1 MQNILIKLLETIK
14 NGSPVEV
21 KSAQKEVEKFWHNVY
36 IPEREKGREAFK
48 IFLEELKNFES
59 IKDIDHQC
67 YFINTLKWPLYAIGE
82 EYFGK
87 WADFFLNYIQHP
99 SGKIR
104 QAVIRAVDYLLM
116 DIVEGLG
123 PHDKKVV
130 YDKHNKSMNYFC
142 NFACILENLLAK
154 YDEPRFK
161 KFKYISSMP
170 ASVYKS
176 LQILMTEIIFRSE
189 YYEKLYEEFL
199 KNISNEQDKRR
210 IKINKKDL
218 AVKRRE
224 IEQKMR
230 AVIIYYELEDVLSFD
245 ELKRIVKTGQINKD
259 NNPITLI
266 GKKLLDNIDNME
278 EAQIVLNIIVEM
290 WNHFPHDGLGG
301 LSPREMGD
309 KIYN

>member
-1 MQNILIKLLETIK
+1 MQNTLKKLLETIK
-14 NGSPVEV
+14 NGSPTEV

-67 YFINTLKWPLYAIGE
+67 YFINTLKCPLYAIGE

-87 WADFFLNYIQHP
+87 WADFFLHYIQHP

-104 QAVIRAVDYLLM
+104 QAVISAVDYLLM
-116 DIVEGLG
+116 DIAEGLDSY
-123 PHDKKVV
+123 DKKVV
-130 YDKHNKSMNYFC
+130 YDKHNKNMNYFC
-142 NFACILENLLAK
+142 NFVCIVENLLAK
-154 YDEPRFK
+154 YDEPRFR
-161 KFKYISSMP
+161 KFKYVSSMP

-176 LQILMTEIIFRSE
+176 LQILITQKLFRSE

-210 IKINKKDL
+210 VKINKKDL
-218 AVKRRE
+218 AIKRRE

-230 AVIIYYELEDVLSFD
+230 AAIIYYELEDVLSFD
-245 ELKRIVKTGQINKD
+245 ELKRIVKTEQINKD
-259 NNPITLI
+259 NNPITPI

-278 EAQIVLNIIVEM
+278 EAQKVLNIIVEM
-290 WNHFPHDGLGG
+290 WNHFPHDYLNG